1 MLPPA
6 YPMKTS
12 ENQWLSDLFK
22 GYEKEILTRNGY
34 DIYKQILLWL
44 YNENAL
50 KESLRFLYTQNQL
63 SRKLCNPYMP

>member
-6 YPMKTS
+6 HPMKTS
-12 ENQWLSDLFK
+12 ENQWVSDLFK

-44 YNENAL
+44 YN
-50 KESLRFLYTQNQL
+50 
-63 SRKLCNPYMP
+63 